1 MDSESLMLALLLQQQ
16 DLNLCERSS
25 KGKQRAGELTDSDL
39 AIEICRHEIQ
49 SMVTQVSDRVLAKS
63 IARAVDTDARVI
75 REAQLAEDQAARD
88 RKFAISLSSKP
99 NARAGPVASKGKKQ
113 EEFVHEVED
122 DLIDILKSM
131 NLANDQSLEQAES
144 SGWAASR
151 KPPPTR
157 QCIACIDR
165 FSPLALFRSMCSHEY
180 CRGCLVALVTSS
192 LQDETLFPPRC
203 CGQNIPVQQGR
214 WFSSELV
221 GLFQAK
227 KLEFD
232 TPNRT
237 YCSKPTC
244 STFVPPAFI
253 AGDIATCPRCTRK
266 TCIHCKGRHH
276 TGICPNDSASQQIL
290 QLATENGW
298 QRCYSCHRLVELEIG
313 CNHMTCIC
321 RAQFCYVCGERWK
334 TCACPQWQE
343 ERLMRRAHDIVNRD
357 DNVNLMDAGVRRAR
371 VERERANLMA
381 NHECTHDSWKS
392 RQGPRQCEECYDV
405 LPVFIYECRQC
416 HTMAC
421 RRCRY
426 NRL

>member
-1 MDSESLMLALLLQQQ
+1 
-16 DLNLCERSS
+16 
-25 KGKQRAGELTDSDL
+25 
-39 AIEICRHEIQ
+39 
-49 SMVTQVSDRVLAKS
+49 MVTQVSDRVLAKS

-88 RKFAISLSSKP
+88 RKFAISLSSNP

-253 AGDIATCPRCTRK
+253 AGDTATCPR
-266 TCIHCKGRHH
+266 
-276 TGICPNDSASQQIL
+276 
-290 QLATENGW
+290 
-298 QRCYSCHRLVELEIG
+298 
-313 CNHMTCIC
+313 
-321 RAQFCYVCGERWK
+321 
-334 TCACPQWQE
+334 
-343 ERLMRRAHDIVNRD
+343 
-357 DNVNLMDAGVRRAR
+357 
-371 VERERANLMA
+371 
-381 NHECTHDSWKS
+381 
-392 RQGPRQCEECYDV
+392 
-405 LPVFIYECRQC
+405 
-416 HTMAC
+416 
-421 RRCRY
+421 
-426 NRL
+426 